1 MNLPESIIRTSIGY
15 LVTDLTRMFGR
26 VFDRRASHLGL
37 TRVQWR
43 ALKRIHLD
51 EGMTQAA
58 LADVL
63 DMEPIAVGRV
73 VDRLQKAGFVDRQAD
88 PDDRRCWCLHLT
100 PQSLQVMD
108 GIEEVARSVREDTL
122 VGVDADELATAVRVL
137 NQIRDNL
144 TRLDRDGREPVTGKP
159 PRKAVSSKA

>member
-1 MNLPESIIRTSIGY
+1 MNIPESIIRTSIGY

-26 VFDRRASHLGL
+26 VFDRRAAHLGL

-73 VDRLQKAGFVDRQAD
+73 IDRLQKAGFVDRQAD

-108 GIEEVARSVREDTL
+108 GIEEVARGVREDIL
-122 VGVDADELATAVRVL
+122 VGVDADELATTVRVL

-144 TRLDRDGREPVTGKP
+144 TRLDRDGREPVSGKP
-159 PRKAVSSKA
+159 PRRAVSSKA

>member
-108 GIEEVARSVREDTL
+108 GIEEVARSVRVDTL